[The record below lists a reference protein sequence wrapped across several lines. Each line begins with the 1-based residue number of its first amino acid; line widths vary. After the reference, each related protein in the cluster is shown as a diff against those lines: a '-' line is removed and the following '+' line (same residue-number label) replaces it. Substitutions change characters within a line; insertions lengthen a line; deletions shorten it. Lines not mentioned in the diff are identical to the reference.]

1 MILSVFDHRPLG
13 LGLTLIAYPPDA
25 TAIQPLVILM
35 NDFLEIL
42 KIIESG
48 QDLSG
53 AQMSAAIGH
62 LLSGGA
68 SDKLVHR
75 FLAGLH
81 AKGETSV
88 ELAGAASALRS
99 AMLRIQST
107 RRPVLD
113 TCGTGGD
120 GSKTFNISTAAAIAL
135 AAAGQSVAKHGN
147 RKITSAT
154 GSADVLSEL
163 GIDLEAPPD
172 IVQQCLEQAG
182 LCFCF
187 APLFHPAMKHVG
199 TVRRQLAHPT
209 IFNRLGP
216 LANPA
221 GAECQVIGAGNPE
234 LQNLLAG
241 ALQQLNTKRS
251 LVVCGEDGV
260 DEISISAATRVLEV
274 TPQAIVQHRWTPDM
288 FGLTASDRS
297 ELLADDPASSAAC
310 IRQVLAGQR
319 GPCRDVVIIN
329 AAAGLWLVN
338 PGRTLQDCAGHIAK
352 AIDSGDAQL
361 TLQRLSTIS
370 HQRR

>member
-1 MILSVFDHRPLG
+1 
-13 LGLTLIAYPPDA
+13 
-25 TAIQPLVILM
+25 M

-48 QDLSG
+48 QNLTG
-53 AQMSAAIGH
+53 AQMSSAIGH
-62 LLSGGA
+62 MLSGGA
-68 SDKLVHR
+68 SDELVHR
-75 FLAGLH
+75 FLTGLH
-81 AKGETSV
+81 AKGETSE
-88 ELAGAASALRS
+88 ELAGAARALRAS
-99 AMLRIQST
+99 MLSIQST

-199 TVRRQLAHPT
+199 AVRRQLAHPT

-221 GAECQVIGAGNPE
+221 GAECQVIGVGTPE

-241 ALQQLNTKRS
+241 ALQQLKTQRS

-260 DEISISAATRVLEV
+260 DEISISSATRVLEV
-274 TPQAIVQHRWTPDM
+274 TPQAIVQHRWTPEM

-310 IRQVLAGQR
+310 IRQVLARQR

-338 PGRTLQDCAGHIAK
+338 PGRTLQDCAGQIAK
-352 AIDSGDAQL
+352 AIDSGEAEL